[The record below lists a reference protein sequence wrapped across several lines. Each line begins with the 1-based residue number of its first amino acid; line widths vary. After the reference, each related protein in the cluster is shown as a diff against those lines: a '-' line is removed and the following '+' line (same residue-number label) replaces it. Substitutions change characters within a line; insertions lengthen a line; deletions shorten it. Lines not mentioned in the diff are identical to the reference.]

1 MWHFYL
7 LRSVGK
13 GAFGK
18 VSPPTLSPR
27 PTLFAG
33 CTACIYAIA
42 EAENILHLDL
52 PFLPPSL
59 NPLSLPTWTFG
70 NLARLPKPPL
80 SIYLSPQLRRRHIGP
95 SRTTQTNE
103 NPLRSKVHQQI
114 SNIETT
120 CSQQRSSSHLPLFLS
135 RLLDHR
141 RLGQS

>member
-18 VSPPTLSPR
+18 VSPPTLSHR

-42 EAENILHLDL
+42 EADNILHLDS
-52 PFLPPSL
+52 FLPTSL
-59 NPLSLPTWTFG
+59 SE
-70 NLARLPKPPL
+70 PPL
-80 SIYLSPQLRRRHIGP
+80 APHLDFWKSRTAPETSHFNLNYPPNLTRRHIGP

-135 RLLDHR
+135 RLFDH
-141 RLGQS
+141 